1 MNSMT
6 GFGRAEGLIGA
17 YLTSFEIKSVNHR
30 FLDCRFRLP
39 SSLTHLEMQ
48 FNEFLKSH
56 FERGSFE
63 IVVKQRLNSTQ
74 NLNSST
80 KFVVDENAAKS
91 LYNGF
96 DWIKREFKLDAPV
109 PLESFLQSGK
119 VFLAVDEGSET
130 STPWEVVK
138 PVFEKAVDQLKQMR
152 KSEGEKL
159 KGVFLSSLK
168 EIEQNQKKLVGFADV
183 QTKGIKEKLMQRLS
197 SWNLKESIDATRLE
211 WEVALLAEKSDITE
225 ELDRLSM
232 HVQEFNATLQ
242 SPKSIGRKLDFL
254 TQELHREVN
263 TMSSKASLI
272 EITKM
277 AVELKGIVEKLRE
290 QVQNVE

>member
-6 GFGRAEGLIGA
+6 GFGRAEGVIGT
-17 YLTSFEIKSVNHR
+17 YLTSFEVKSVNHR
-30 FLDCRFRLP
+30 FLDFRVRLP
-39 SSLTHLEMQ
+39 ASLSHLEMH
-48 FNEFLKSH
+48 FHEAIKAH
-56 FERGSFE
+56 FERGSIE
-63 IVVKQRLNSTQ
+63 VIVKQRLTSTQ
-74 NLNSST
+74 NLASST
-80 KFVVDENAAKS
+80 RFVIDENAAKS

-109 PLESFLQSGK
+109 PLESFIHSGK
-119 VFLAVDEGSET
+119 VFISVDEANESSTQWT
-130 STPWEVVK
+130 SVK
-138 PVFEKAVDQLKQMR
+138 PLFETALAQLKQMR
-152 KSEGEKL
+152 ASEGQKL
-159 KGVFLSSLK
+159 KALFQTALK
-168 EIEQNQKKLVGFADV
+168 EVETHTQKLKSQTPEQVKS
-183 QTKGIKEKLMQRLS
+183 IKERLTQRLS
-197 SWNLKESIDATRLE
+197 SWNLKEPIDATRLE

-242 SPKSIGRKLDFL
+242 TAKSIGRKLDFL

-263 TMSSKASLI
+263 TMSSKAALI
-272 EITKM
+272 EITKS